1 MFVCVFNVCVI
12 WFSIGDELG
21 SNCVLLMLNRIFVL
35 ILILMLCGVFISEM
49 CLFDFNELS
58 SVSYGGVGLD
68 FVVLMVVVVVFL
80 VCCVSV

>member
-1 MFVCVFNVCVI
+1 
-12 WFSIGDELG
+12 
-21 SNCVLLMLNRIFVL
+21 
-35 ILILMLCGVFISEM
+35 MLCGVFISEM

-80 VCCVSV
+80 VCCVSVWYCVLSVLYFVSCSIYSVRNSIISVVMRFVYEIS